1 MSEWVNIN
9 LSEVAPLYEVI
20 GMDSP
25 EPEDLYTQRY
35 TREYTELSQPEL
47 EDPVRYFNELLSDL
61 DLDSTLLIFGSGHS
75 YNVNKIYDNNKF
87 SKIVAVDFVKAA
99 KKGLHREI
107 GFYDTNILEKD
118 LPLVS
123 DYIFSSHTLEHFYKH
138 ELFDVVLPRLLKAAR
153 KAVIVLVPY
162 ADNWA
167 GEPNHKCRFYE
178 NDEFAA
184 KAIKYKIIRNGV
196 EIAYWFEGGLN

>member
-1 MSEWVNIN
+1 MSGWVNIN
-9 LSEVAPLYEVI
+9 LVSVLPLYEVA
-20 GMDSP
+20 GMNSP

-35 TREYTELSQPEL
+35 LRDYTELSQPEL
-47 EDPVRYFNELLSDL
+47 EDPVRYFDKLLSG
-61 DLDSTLLIFGSGHS
+61 LDSNNSLLIFGSGHS

-87 SKIVAVDFVKAA
+87 SSIVAVDFVQAA
-99 KKGLHREI
+99 KKGLYKEI
-107 GFYDTNILEKD
+107 DFYDTNILERD
-118 LPLVS
+118 LPVVS
-123 DYIFSSHTLEHFYKH
+123 DYIFSSHTLEHFYKQ
-138 ELFDVVLPRLLKAAR
+138 ELFDIVLPRLLKAAR

-184 KAIKYKIIRNGV
+184 KATKYKIIRNGV